1 MGVSTRPCLGVVDIL
16 TDTCLSPVSDLCDVS
31 QSYVCS
37 DSDSA
42 SSLNLIQFAR
52 RSQYLS

>member
-1 MGVSTRPCLGVVDIL
+1 MGVSTRTCLGVVDIL

-42 SSLNLIQFAR
+42 SSLNQIQFAR